1 MAMAKPTS
9 KNQPTPPKAMVDQ
22 DGSAEPHS
30 MIRQQAASSSPMPIP
45 ARRQRCALGPP
56 GMIRV
61 VLDTSPLVSALLVDA
76 GRPTPS
82 LRRRPPS

>member
-1 MAMAKPTS
+1 MAMAKRTS
-9 KNQPTPPKAMVDQ
+9 KNQPTPPKAGVDQ

-30 MIRQQAASSSPMPIP
+30 MVRQHGCIALTHAQ
-45 ARRQRCALGPP
+45 CALGPP